1 MCRVIAYNPPPGC
14 LMLVP
19 NLFQEK
25 ISGMTKIAN
34 LKHTLNQLAK
44 DDPYFFR
51 VVRELLPLLRPVLLL
66 LPLLLLP
73 LERLD
78 PDERLTE
85 LERPD
90 ELLRETEPERLLEL
104 ERLETLRPELDE
116 DELRVGLRLRV
127 TFAPPELDLPDD
139 LLTLD
144 VLRFDGLLLLRTR
157 VVAFPESVRFVVPP
171 AMLPLPDASPV
182 LRVTRVTAVPSSP
195 ARLPL
200 PVARVTREPPVA
212 ALAVPDGLY
221 PA

>member
-1 MCRVIAYNPPPGC
+1 
-14 LMLVP
+14 
-19 NLFQEK
+19 
-25 ISGMTKIAN
+25 MTKIAT

-85 LERPD
+85 PERPD
-90 ELLRETEPERLLEL
+90 ELLRLETALDRLLEL
-104 ERLETLRPELDE
+104 ERLETPRPELDE